1 MEKYLKVNKE
11 VLRIISKSAEKE
23 RAQIIKKIYDL
34 GFEVGVKN
42 HSEIG
47 WVLREYNDLIARA
60 SKLGIK
66 MPDSY
71 YADGKTK
78 GKTSRDK
85 NIEGSKTP
93 EKVTPAIRKVVV
105 SDPKVVDPN
114 IQKEEAR
121 FDTHL
126 EKPSLNERPKFIEK
140 GSATE
145 IPRFLE
151 GFRPNKRK

>member
-11 VLRIISKSAEKE
+11 VLRITSKSEEKE
-23 RAQIIKKIYDL
+23 KTEIIKKISEL

-47 WVLREYNDLIARA
+47 WVLREYNDLIAKA

-71 YADGKTK
+71 YADGKTR

-93 EKVTPAIRKVVV
+93 EKATPAVRKVVV
-105 SDPKVVDPN
+105 SDPLVDLN
-114 IQKEEAR
+114 IQKEESG
-121 FDTHL
+121 FDHRL
-126 EKPSLNERPKFIEK
+126 EKPSLNELPKFVEK
-140 GSATE
+140 SCATE

>member
-1 MEKYLKVNKE
+1 LEKYLKINKE
-11 VLRIISKSAEKE
+11 VLRITSKGAEKE
-23 RAQIIKKIYDL
+23 KAEIIQKISEL

-47 WVLREYNDLIARA
+47 WVLREYNDLIAKA

-93 EKVTPAIRKVVV
+93 EKVTSAVRKVIV
-105 SDPKVVDPN
+105 SDPVVDLN
-114 IQKEEAR
+114 IQKEETG
-121 FDTHL
+121 FDHRL
-126 EKPSLNERPKFIEK
+126 EKPSLNELPKFVEK
-140 GSATE
+140 SSATE

>member
-105 SDPKVVDPN
+105 SDPVVDLN
-114 IQKEEAR
+114 IQKEESG
-121 FDTHL
+121 FDHRL
-126 EKPSLNERPKFIEK
+126 EKPSLNELPKFVK
-140 GSATE
+140 KSSATE

>member
-1 MEKYLKVNKE
+1 MEKYLKINKE
-11 VLRIISKSAEKE
+11 VLRITSKGAEKE
-23 RAQIIKKIYDL
+23 KAEIIQKISEL

-47 WVLREYNDLIARA
+47 WVLREYNDLVTRA

-66 MPDSY
+66 TPDSY
-71 YADGKTK
+71 YADGKIK

-85 NIEGSKTP
+85 NIEGPKTP
-93 EKVTPAIRKVVV
+93 ENVTPAVRKVVV
-105 SDPKVVDPN
+105 SDPVVDLN
-114 IQKEEAR
+114 IQKEETG
-121 FDTHL
+121 FDHRL
-126 EKPSLNERPKFIEK
+126 EKPSLNELPKFVEK
-140 GSATE
+140 SSATE